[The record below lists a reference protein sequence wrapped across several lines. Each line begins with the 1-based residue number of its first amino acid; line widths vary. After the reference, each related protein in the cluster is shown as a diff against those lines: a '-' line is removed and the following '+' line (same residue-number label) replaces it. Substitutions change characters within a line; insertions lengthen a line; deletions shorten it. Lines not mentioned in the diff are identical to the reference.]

1 VQIIGGILVLVSI
14 ADFLLGNFANINLT
28 YFLGQFSAYSPFV
41 IGGLGLLL
49 MNANKVSSSS
59 DDPALDRFREKP
71 KKSKKK

>member
-1 VQIIGGILVLVSI
+1 MQTIGVILVLVGI

-49 MNANKVSSSS
+49 MNANKISSSS

>member
-1 VQIIGGILVLVSI
+1 MQTIGGILVLVGI

-49 MNANKVSSSS
+49 MNANKVSSCNYFNLL
-59 DDPALDRFREKP
+59 PLYFREI
-71 KKSKKK
+71 SQ